1 MAQKYAR
8 IFVCGHYL
16 FQNVDSSP
24 RAKLEEN
31 CELQGTDNVQGQ
43 IYEHVFSQNRGCCV
57 NYPSNILQRA
67 WNSVYE
73 QLTVCCKIYFV
84 LCILWYDVM
93 NIQIFPLRR
102 YNPQNVLSSS
112 IKFLMKTYRSG
123 CKVWK
128 LGNITWVISSTAPPP
143 GKNLFLFPAFRCH
156 LNYGSHNFRYKI
168 TEHSRAKITPALQAR
183 LKYV

>member
-1 MAQKYAR
+1 MYGYLSADTICSKMWTVLRERSLRKTVSFKEQIMSKDKYT
-8 IFVCGHYL
+8 
-16 FQNVDSSP
+16 SM
-24 RAKLEEN
+24 
-31 CELQGTDNVQGQ
+31 
-43 IYEHVFSQNRGCCV
+43 FSRKIEAV
-57 NYPSNILQRA
+57 VLIILQYLQRT

-128 LGNITWVISSTAPPP
+128 LGNITWVISSTRPPWNKFISLP
-143 GKNLFLFPAFRCH
+143 SLSLPFKLWQP
-156 LNYGSHNFRYKI
+156 
-168 TEHSRAKITPALQAR
+168 
-183 LKYV
+183 